1 MAIGE
6 RIKQIRKEAGL
17 SQSVFGNH
25 LKISF
30 QAVSALE
37 KGTNVPSEQTIT
49 LICREFGIREKW
61 LRDGKGD
68 MREPEPAHD
77 ALDAVLD
84 EYGLP
89 REFRGL
95 FLAYRNLRSEDERAA
110 VRQFIHNAAEEIRVA
125 ESASGV
131 PDETEE
137 ERLERE
143 TREEAEEYYR
153 LRLEER
159 KAIRDSEAKQA
170 GTPRNSDSY
179 GDTGGVA

>member
-1 MAIGE
+1 MTISE
-6 RIKQIRKEAGL
+6 RIKQIRKENKLTQVDFATK
-17 SQSVFGNH
+17 
-25 LKISF
+25 LKISG
-30 QAVSALE
+30 QSISKIE
-37 KGTNVPSEQTIT
+37 KGENNPSDQTIT
-49 LICREFGIREKW
+49 LICREFGIREEW

-125 ESASGV
+125 ESASGI

-143 TREEAEEYYR
+143 TRQEAEEY
-153 LRLEER
+153 
-159 KAIRDSEAKQA
+159 
-170 GTPRNSDSY
+170 
-179 GDTGGVA
+179 